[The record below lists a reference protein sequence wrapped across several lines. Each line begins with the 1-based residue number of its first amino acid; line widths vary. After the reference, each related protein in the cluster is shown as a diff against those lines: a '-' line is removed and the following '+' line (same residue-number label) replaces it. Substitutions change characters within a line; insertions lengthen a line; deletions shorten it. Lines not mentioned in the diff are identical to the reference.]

1 MAKKTTTEG
10 FNVGYWCRDKNTNDD
25 IKNVSMNWENRS
37 VEEIRDN
44 LNTWLVATGYSE
56 LQVVLKDQ
64 K

>member
-1 MAKKTTTEG
+1 MAKKTTNEG
-10 FNVGYWCRDKNTNDD
+10 FNVSYYCRDKNTNDD

-37 VEEIRDN
+37 ADEIRDN
-44 LNTWLVATGYSE
+44 LNTWLVAAGYGE